1 MRFLNSLRLAYH
13 SALCAFWHGLYHF
26 AFDQCINHERRHSQI
41 LCSEIKIKPS
51 KFSR

>member
-1 MRFLNSLRLAYH
+1 MRTINSLRLAYY
-13 SALCAFWHGLYHF
+13 SALCAFWQGLYYF
-26 AFDQCINHERRHSQI
+26 AFDQCVTSERKHSKI